1 MDQFYWTFADEF
13 SGYGETIAVIVAVV
27 IGVVMLASM
36 IQIAA
41 YVLESIALFQIAK
54 TRGINGYGWAWAPVG
69 KAWVL
74 GKIADQFLRKKSDRD
89 MQLGKILLILELI
102 YYGIAFLY
110 GIVMEV
116 FVFSTAF
123 LGAGETFTVA
133 VVLALVGIFLLMFA
147 GAAAVTAVYY
157 VALYQVYASCMPS
170 KTVLLLIL
178 SAIFPTLGK
187 AICLVAVH
195 QKDEG
200 FLEQIA
206 RDDRMIAQTN
216 LSQTTEN

>member
-1 MDQFYWTFADEF
+1 MGQFYWTFEDVF
-13 SGYGETIAVIVAVV
+13 SGYGETVAVIVAVV
-27 IGVVMLASM
+27 IGVSMLVSM

-41 YVLESIALFQIAK
+41 YVLESIALFQIGK
-54 TRGINGYGWAWAPVG
+54 TRGIRGYGWAWAPIG
-69 KAWVL
+69 KDWLL

-89 MQLGKILLILELI
+89 MQLGKTLLILELI
-102 YYGIAFLY
+102 YYGITFLY
-110 GIVMEV
+110 GIVMNV
-116 FVFSTAF
+116 LMLTAIF
-123 LGAGETFTVA
+123 TGAEEIFTA
-133 VVLALVGIFLLMFA
+133 GAVLALVGIFLVMFA
-147 GAAAVTAVYY
+147 GAAALTAISY

-170 KTVLLLIL
+170 KTVLLMIL

-187 AICLVAVH
+187 AICLMAVH

-216 LSQTTEN
+216 IPQ